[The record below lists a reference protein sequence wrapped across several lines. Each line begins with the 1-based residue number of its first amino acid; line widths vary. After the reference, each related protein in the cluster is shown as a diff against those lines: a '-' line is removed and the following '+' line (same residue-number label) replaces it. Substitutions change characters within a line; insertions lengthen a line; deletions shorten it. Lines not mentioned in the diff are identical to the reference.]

1 MEEGG
6 TPKRKC
12 ELCAASF
19 MTTKTLRGHYMS
31 AHNLSK
37 EDEIVK
43 TMPKSP
49 KKNCGACGKA
59 VSNIYAHRA
68 NCKKKPNTGAATTPE
83 GSPIKQMKAAAPK
96 TTSTPA
102 SQPGPSTSTQATAA
116 TGPAALSNEDFLAM
130 YKQFL
135 SSRSGGK
142 QKTEK
147 DLGSISKN
155 F

>member
-19 MTTKTLRGHYMS
+19 GTTKTLRGHYMS
-31 AHNLSK
+31 AHGLDKDS
-37 EDEIVK
+37 EIVK
-43 TMPKSP
+43 STPKSP
-49 KKNCGACGKA
+49 KKQCPACKKN

-68 NCKKKPNTGAATTPE
+68 SCKKAPKKGEATTPE
-83 GSPIKQMKAAAPK
+83 PSPIKGAPK
-96 TTSTPA
+96 TTPTPT
-102 SQPGPSTSTQATAA
+102 SQPGPSTSTQATTTA
-116 TGPAALSNEDFLAM
+116 TSLTNEGFLTM